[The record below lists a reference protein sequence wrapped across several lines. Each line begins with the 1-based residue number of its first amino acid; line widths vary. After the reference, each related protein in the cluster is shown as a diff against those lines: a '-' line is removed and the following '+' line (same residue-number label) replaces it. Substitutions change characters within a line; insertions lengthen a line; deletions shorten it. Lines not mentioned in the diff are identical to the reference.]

1 MAKITLYR
9 VQLLAAFGE
18 EVVPQEEEYYFWDKE
33 EAMKFFHK
41 QVWAETHDPD
51 NSWVADAW
59 EGEEE
64 PCGFP
69 AWWLGGKFDTERYT
83 VDGHDTSF
91 EFTDTYTGNYICW
104 NFKEII
110 LE

>member
-1 MAKITLYR
+1 MAKMTLYR
-9 VQLLAAFGE
+9 VQLLATFGE

-41 QVWAETHDPD
+41 QVWA
-51 NSWVADAW
+51 
-59 EGEEE
+59 
-64 PCGFP
+64 
-69 AWWLGGKFDTERYT
+69 WWLSGKFDTGRYT

-91 EFTDTYTGNYICW
+91 EFTDTYTGNYVCW